1 MCRRETSILDASSRT
16 KGLATCAV
24 RGEDG
29 VAVIV
34 AMLAMLLM
42 MALGWA
48 LVLSTSS
55 ETLVAANFRDSGEAG
70 YAADAALER
79 SIADLSRERDW
90 NVVLSGAVQSSFVD
104 GAPGGV
110 RSLADGSTIDLFQ
123 RQNLANCSKVS
134 VCGEDELNRVTRARP
149 WGANNPRWRLYAY
162 GSLAAFSVDSPYYV
176 VVMVADDGADNDD
189 DPGKDGSAPCG
200 SAEPVVDG
208 DPPAS
213 SCNPGTGIIE
223 LRAEAFGPR
232 GARKVIEMTI
242 ARTCTAEGGTASKL
256 AICAEA
262 QGYNIRMGQ
271 SAIRILSWR
280 EVT

>member
-1 MCRRETSILDASSRT
+1 M
-16 KGLATCAV
+16 V
-24 RGEDG
+24 
-29 VAVIV
+29 V

-42 MALGWA
+42 MALGSA

-55 ETLVAANFRDSGEAG
+55 ETIVAANFRDSGEAG

-90 NVVLSGAVQSSFVD
+90 NIVLSGAVQSSFVD

-123 RQNLANCSKVS
+123 RQNLANCSSVS
-134 VCGEDELNRVTRARP
+134 VCSEDELNRVTRARP

-162 GSLAAFSVDSPYYV
+162 GRLAAFSVDSPYYV
-176 VVMVADDGADNDD
+176 VVMVADDGADNDG

-200 SAEPVVDG
+200 SAEPIVDG
-208 DPPAS
+208 DPPAPG
-213 SCNPGTGIIE
+213 CNPGTGIIE

-232 GARKVIEMTI
+232 GARKAIEMTI
-242 ARTCTAEGGTASKL
+242 ARTCTAEGATASKP
-256 AICAEA
+256 AICGEA
-262 QGYNIRMGQ
+262 QGYNLRMGQ

-280 EVT
+280 EVK